1 MSILIGKHIK
11 KVLSKLSDKVSGGIF
26 LEGLNRDTNY
36 PYIVYDYT
44 VQPDAETKDGNM
56 FVCNVSVKIYST
68 DGDSSIELAEEVRKL
83 MVKSESAN
91 DEFMTLGTEFVNYR
105 GSLDEGVYEREIEF
119 NIKITD

>member
-26 LEGLNRDTNY
+26 LEGLNRDANH
-36 PYIVYDYT
+36 PYIVYEYT

-105 GSLDEGVYEREIEF
+105 GSLDEGVYERELEF
-119 NIKITD
+119 NIKTTD

>member
-119 NIKITD
+119 NSKITD